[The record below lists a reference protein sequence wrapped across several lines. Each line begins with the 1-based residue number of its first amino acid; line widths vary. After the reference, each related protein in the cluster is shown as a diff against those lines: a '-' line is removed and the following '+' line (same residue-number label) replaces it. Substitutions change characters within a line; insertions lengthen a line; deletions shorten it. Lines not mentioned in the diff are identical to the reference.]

1 MQIKWTLENFDKY
14 HEYSTS
20 VIYITPLIITFEK
33 VINAESFLIIFIKL
47 VRFTRKRCCQV
58 IAAERTRMLQKGL
71 TLQNVFI
78 WGHYWEKFCNR
89 DNMNTALL
97 EKCVPKES
105 IPNHFKQTW
114 VQHLYVL
121 SKVQN
126 FASLRPYNHQIYID
140 EVSYPL
146 CMTLQYEEVEKG
158 STTKKPSKVWYH
170 LLLTSADIFVKIVLR
185 KGHVWWPWNR
195 KN

>member
-1 MQIKWTLENFDKY
+1 MLKAFWSFSSNWYALPEKNVAKLLLRKGQECCRKDLLFKMCLYEAITEKNFV
-14 HEYSTS
+14 T
-20 VIYITPLIITFEK
+20 VT
-33 VINAESFLIIFIKL
+33 
-47 VRFTRKRCCQV
+47 
-58 IAAERTRMLQKGL
+58 
-71 TLQNVFI
+71 I
-78 WGHYWEKFCNR
+78 WILLYWK
-89 DNMNTALL
+89 
-97 EKCVPKES
+97 KCVPKES

-121 SKVQN
+121 NKVQN
-126 FASLRPYNHQIYID
+126 FASLRPYNHRIYID